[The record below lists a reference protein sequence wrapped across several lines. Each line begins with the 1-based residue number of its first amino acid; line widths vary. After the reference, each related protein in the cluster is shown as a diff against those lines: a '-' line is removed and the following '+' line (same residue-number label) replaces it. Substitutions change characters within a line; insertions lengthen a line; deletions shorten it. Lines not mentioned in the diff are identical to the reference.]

1 MTLLSV
7 NKSMS
12 FNELKDQLKLTD
24 GNLASNLK
32 AIEELEYI
40 SVMKGFVGRKT
51 NTIYSITQ
59 LGKREFS
66 KHIEALNKLIKS
78 ISTN

>member
-59 LGKREFS
+59 LGKREFN